1 MKKLMLTTA
10 IASVLA
16 TAAIAQTSIT
26 GELRVSYKDVT
37 MDKGAAGTG
46 TKDTDYGFGS
56 EQQINVQTKG
66 KLNVGG
72 LDYAAGFSIE
82 NDGEQTTTLFNE
94 NVYMDFTNASSGTTI
109 SIGRDHMQRSDS
121 ARNASVFF
129 GYDASDVVEGVYTS
143 TSSQLIQASPGTNAG
158 QSFGIGIIQD
168 VAKLGKV
175 SYNYVPTT
183 SAPVTS
189 EETPTDNAPGAY
201 EIGFTGNLGVTGLNV
216 YAFKGAAS
224 SNTPGTTYKAEQ
236 KNLGISYTVGQIS
249 AGYERTIH
257 KGRNSVLAGS
267 EITENGYGVAYA
279 ITKDLSIQAHL
290 TRAERETSAAEAEV
304 KSIQLGYN
312 LGPVALVVGYGEG
325 ENINGATA
333 AANQVDSVGFV
344 RLTGAF

>member
-1 MKKLMLTTA
+1 MKKLLATTA
-10 IASVLA
+10 LAGVVLSGSA
-16 TAAIAQTSIT
+16 FAQTTIT
-26 GELRVSYKDVT
+26 GELRLGYKAQSH
-37 MDKGAAGTG
+37 GAAASSSR
-46 TKDTDYGFGS
+46 GFGT
-56 EQQINVQTKG
+56 EQQINIQTKG
-66 KLNVGG
+66 KTNIGW
-72 LDYAAGFSIE
+72 DYAAGFSLE
-82 NDGEQTTTLFNE
+82 NDGEQTGTLFNE
-94 NVYMDFTNASSGTTI
+94 NTYMDFTNVGSGTTI

-129 GYDASDVVEGVYTS
+129 GYDASDVIEGIYST

-175 SYNYVPTT
+175 SYNYVPTK

-189 EETPTDNAPGAY
+189 EETPTDNASGAY

-216 YAFKGAAS
+216 YAFKGADS
-224 SNTPGTTYKAEQ
+224 SNTAGVTYKGEH
-236 KNLGISYTVGQIS
+236 KNVGISYNVGQFS

-257 KGRNSVLAGS
+257 KGRNTVLAGS

-279 ITKDLSIQAHL
+279 ITKDLSIQGNL
-290 TRAERETSAAEAEV
+290 TKAKRETSAAEAEV

-312 LGPVALVVGYGEG
+312 LGPAALVVGYGEG
-325 ENINGATA
+325 ENLNGATG
-333 AANQVDSVGFV
+333 AANQLDGVAFV

>member
-1 MKKLMLTTA
+1 MKKLLATTA
-10 IASVLA
+10 LAGVVLSGSA
-16 TAAIAQTSIT
+16 FAQTTIT
-26 GELRVSYKDVT
+26 GELRLGYKAQSH
-37 MDKGAAGTG
+37 GAALSSSR
-46 TKDTDYGFGS
+46 GFGT
-56 EQQINVQTKG
+56 EQQINIQTKG
-66 KLNVGG
+66 KTNIGW
-72 LDYAAGFSIE
+72 DYAAGFSLE
-82 NDGEQTTTLFNE
+82 NDGEQTGTLFNE
-94 NVYMDFTNASSGTTI
+94 NTYMDFTNVGSGTTI

-129 GYDASDVVEGVYTS
+129 GYDASDVIEGIYST

-175 SYNYVPTT
+175 SYNYVPTK

-189 EETPTDNAPGAY
+189 EETPTDNASGAY

-216 YAFKGAAS
+216 YAFKGADS
-224 SNTPGTTYKAEQ
+224 SNTVGQTYKGEH
-236 KNLGISYTVGQIS
+236 KNVGISYNVGQFS

-279 ITKDLSIQAHL
+279 ITKDLSIQGHL
-290 TRAERETSAAEAEV
+290 TKAKRETSAAEAEV

-312 LGPVALVVGYGEG
+312 LGPAALVVGYGEG
-325 ENINGATA
+325 ENLNGATG
-333 AANQVDSVGFV
+333 AANQLDGVAFV

>member
-1 MKKLMLTTA
+1 MKKLLATTA
-10 IASVLA
+10 LAGVVLSGSA
-16 TAAIAQTSIT
+16 FAQTTIT
-26 GELRVSYKDVT
+26 GELRLGYKAQSH
-37 MDKGAAGTG
+37 GAALSSSR
-46 TKDTDYGFGS
+46 GFGT
-56 EQQINVQTKG
+56 EQQINIQTKG
-66 KLNVGG
+66 KTNIGW
-72 LDYAAGFSIE
+72 DYAAGFSLE
-82 NDGEQTTTLFNE
+82 NDGEQTGTLFNE
-94 NVYMDFTNASSGTTI
+94 NTYMDFTNVGSGTTI

-129 GYDASDVVEGVYTS
+129 GYDASDVIEGIYST

-175 SYNYVPTT
+175 SYNYVPTK

-189 EETPTDNAPGAY
+189 EETPTDNASGAY

-216 YAFKGAAS
+216 YAFKGADS
-224 SNTPGTTYKAEQ
+224 SNTAGQTYKGEQ
-236 KNLGISYTVGQIS
+236 KNVGISYNVGQFS

-257 KGRNSVLAGS
+257 KGRNTVLAGS

-279 ITKDLSIQAHL
+279 ITKDLSIQGNL
-290 TRAERETSAAEAEV
+290 TKAKRETSAAEAEV

-312 LGPVALVVGYGEG
+312 LGPAALVVGYGEG
-325 ENINGATA
+325 ENLNGATGT
-333 AANQVDSVGFV
+333 ANQLDGVAFV

>member
-1 MKKLMLTTA
+1 MKKLLVTTA
-10 IASVLA
+10 LAGFVLGGSA
-16 TAAIAQTSIT
+16 FAQTTVT
-26 GELRVSYKDVT
+26 GELRLGYK
-37 MDKGAAGTG
+37 AASSGVAG
-46 TKDTDYGFGS
+46 NSARGFGT
-56 EQQINVQTKG
+56 EQQINIQTKG
-66 KLNVGG
+66 KTNIGW
-72 LDYAAGFSIE
+72 DYAAGFSLE
-82 NDGEQTTTLFNE
+82 NDGEQTGTLFNE
-94 NVYMDFTNASSGTTI
+94 NTYMDFTNASSGTTI

-129 GYDASDVVEGVYTS
+129 GYDASDVVEGTYTS
-143 TSSQLIQASPGTNAG
+143 TSSQLIQASPGTSAG

-175 SYNYVPTT
+175 SYNYIPTT

-201 EIGFTGNLGVTGLNV
+201 EIGFTGSLGVTGLNV

-236 KNLGISYTVGQIS
+236 KNLGISYTVGQFS

-257 KGRNSVLAGS
+257 KGRNTVLAGS

-279 ITKDLSIQAHL
+279 ITKDLSIQGHL
-290 TRAERETSAAEAEV
+290 TKAKRETSAAEAEV

-325 ENINGATA
+325 ENVNGATA
-333 AANQVDSVGFV
+333 AANQVDGVGFV

>member
-1 MKKLMLTTA
+1 MKKLLVTTA
-10 IASVLA
+10 LAGFVLGGSA
-16 TAAIAQTSIT
+16 FAQTTVT
-26 GELRVSYKDVT
+26 GELRLGYK
-37 MDKGAAGTG
+37 AASSGVAG
-46 TKDTDYGFGS
+46 NSARGFGT
-56 EQQINVQTKG
+56 EQQINIQTKG
-66 KLNVGG
+66 KTNIGW
-72 LDYAAGFSIE
+72 DYAAGFSLE
-82 NDGEQTTTLFNE
+82 NDGEQTGTLFNE
-94 NVYMDFTNASSGTTI
+94 NTYMDFTNASSGTTL

-129 GYDASDVVEGVYTS
+129 GYDASDVVEGTYTS
-143 TSSQLIQASPGTNAG
+143 TSSQLIQATPGTNAG

-168 VAKLGKV
+168 VGKFGKV
-175 SYNYVPTT
+175 SYNYIPTT

-290 TRAERETSAAEAEV
+290 TKAKRETSVAEAEV

-325 ENINGATA
+325 ENVNGATA
-333 AANQVDSVGFV
+333 AANQVDGVGFV

>member
-1 MKKLMLTTA
+1 MKKLLVTTA
-10 IASVLA
+10 LAGFVLGGSA
-16 TAAIAQTSIT
+16 FAQTTVT
-26 GELRVSYKDVT
+26 GELRLGYK
-37 MDKGAAGTG
+37 AASSGVAG
-46 TKDTDYGFGS
+46 NSARGFGT
-56 EQQINVQTKG
+56 EQQINIQTKG
-66 KLNVGG
+66 KTNIGW
-72 LDYAAGFSIE
+72 DYAAGFSLE
-82 NDGEQTTTLFNE
+82 NDGEQTGTLFNE
-94 NVYMDFTNASSGTTI
+94 NTYMDFTNASSGTTI

-129 GYDASDVVEGVYTS
+129 GYDASDVVEGTYTS
-143 TSSQLIQASPGTNAG
+143 TSSQLIQASPGTSAG

-175 SYNYVPTT
+175 SYNYIPTT

-201 EIGFTGNLGVTGLNV
+201 EIGFTGSLGVTGLNV

-236 KNLGISYTVGQIS
+236 KNLGISYTVGQFS

-279 ITKDLSIQAHL
+279 ITKDLSIQANL
-290 TRAERETSAAEAEV
+290 TKAKRETSAAEAEV

-325 ENINGATA
+325 ENVNGATA
-333 AANQVDSVGFV
+333 AANQVDGVGFV

>member
-1 MKKLMLTTA
+1 MKKLLVTTA
-10 IASVLA
+10 LAGFVLGGSA
-16 TAAIAQTSIT
+16 FAQTTVT
-26 GELRVSYKDVT
+26 GELRLGYKAASH
-37 MDKGAAGTG
+37 GAVGASTR
-46 TKDTDYGFGS
+46 GFGT
-56 EQQINVQTKG
+56 EQQINIQTKG
-66 KLNVGG
+66 KTNIGW
-72 LDYAAGFSIE
+72 DYAAGFSLE
-82 NDGEQTTTLFNE
+82 NDGEQTGTLFNE
-94 NVYMDFTNASSGTTI
+94 NTYMDFTNASSGTTI

-279 ITKDLSIQAHL
+279 ITKDLSIQGHL
-290 TRAERETSAAEAEV
+290 TKAKRETSAAEAEV

>member
-1 MKKLMLTTA
+1 MKKLLATTA
-10 IASVLA
+10 LAGVVLSGSA
-16 TAAIAQTSIT
+16 FAQTTIT
-26 GELRVSYKDVT
+26 GELRLGYKAQSH
-37 MDKGAAGTG
+37 GAALSSSR
-46 TKDTDYGFGS
+46 GFGT

-66 KLNVGG
+66 KTNIGW
-72 LDYAAGFSIE
+72 DYAAGFSLE
-82 NDGEQTTTLFNE
+82 NDGEQTGTMFNE
-94 NVYMDFTNASSGTTI
+94 NTYMDFTNVGSGTTI

-129 GYDASDVVEGVYTS
+129 GYDASDVIEGIYSS

-175 SYNYVPTT
+175 SYNYVPTK

-189 EETPTDNAPGAY
+189 EETPTDNASGAY
-201 EIGFTGNLGVTGLNV
+201 EIGFTGDLGVKGLNV
-216 YAFKGAAS
+216 YAFKGADS
-224 SNTPGTTYKAEQ
+224 SNTAGTTYKGEQ
-236 KNLGISYTVGQIS
+236 KNYGISYNVGQFS

-257 KGRNSVLAGS
+257 KGRNTVLAGS

-279 ITKDLSIQAHL
+279 ITKDLSIQGNL
-290 TRAERETSAAEAEV
+290 TKAKRETSAAEAEV

-312 LGPVALVVGYGEG
+312 LGPAALVVGYGEG
-325 ENINGATA
+325 ENLNGATG
-333 AANQVDSVGFV
+333 AANQLDGVAFV